1 MDISVKKYS
10 RPRNTGKIS
19 DGFNPAL
26 IVGTFIVP
34 YDFVV
39 EMSSAHFTNES
50 LAADLIAKIKDNL
63 IHDDETQRIR
73 YIGPYEQLTDN
84 SEDPT
89 KQTLGYGKSI
99 IVRDGLPD
107 HAFVFDTGGLQYFH
121 SVLWLRGK
129 HDKYKALHFD
139 KKGNIYATNFYAEI
153 EGDTNGVQAV
163 GVKGFR
169 LNKLYPT
176 NWKLANGDTEAMYGV
191 EIGLADDQELNEH
204 ICVIETGED
213 LAAVAESLSV
223 KDVDLRFSQA
233 ATGGIITFS
242 MWIGMHKINLAEVVP
257 SIVNLS
263 NFICI
268 NEATGDEIHILSA
281 VPDTNIGAVVV
292 TLDTSDPGYIAT
304 RKASL
309 RLADIS
315 ALAELGFRYYESN
328 KMYFKLPSIS

>member
-10 RPRNTGKIS
+10 RARNTGKID
-19 DGFNPAL
+19 DGFNPSL

-34 YDFVV
+34 NNFVV
-39 EMSSAHFTNES
+39 EMSAAHFTNES
-50 LAADLIAKIKDNL
+50 LAKDLVDKIKDNL
-63 IHDDETQRIR
+63 VRDDETQRIR

-99 IVRDGLPD
+99 IVRDGKPD

-139 KKGNIYATNFYAEI
+139 KKGNIYGTNFYAEI
-153 EGDTNGVQAV
+153 EDDINGVQAV

-169 LNKLYPT
+169 LSKLYPT
-176 NWKLANGDTEAMYGV
+176 NWKLANGDAEAMYGV
-191 EIGLADDQELNEH
+191 EIGLADDQEFNEH
-204 ICVIETGED
+204 ICVVETGED
-213 LAAVAESLSV
+213 LAALAETLSV
-223 KDVDLRFSQA
+223 KDVDLRFSEA

-242 MWIGMHKINLAEVVP
+242 MWIGMHKINLAELVP
-257 SIVNLS
+257 TIVNPS
-263 NFICI
+263 NFVCV
-268 NEATGDEIHILSA
+268 NESTGAEIDLLSA
-281 VPDTNIGAVVV
+281 VPDNSTGTVIV
-292 TLDTSDPGYIAT
+292 TLDTSDPDYVAT

-309 RLADIS
+309 RLSDIS
-315 ALAELGFRYYESN
+315 ALSELGFRYYESN
-328 KMYFKLPSIS
+328 KIYFKLPAIS